1 MFQAPAP
8 KTPNPFM
15 DPAQMSM
22 ADMIALIAGDEE
34 LPPTRRRNLT
44 SHIRCFCKALDCEPG
59 QVPANFWYY
68 RERLKRFH
76 PLAVNIKKK
85 RWQTIKSDVKF
96 ALERVGQTEGQSR
109 GLAPLSDE
117 WLALKALVPSR
128 GFFWTLSRLAHY
140 CSAMGI
146 VPAQVN
152 DRVMDALAEALKRET
167 FKTHPDRLR
176 RALCLAWNK
185 LGAANPALGV
195 QVITVPSFRQ
205 AVTPAWD
212 ALSPSL
218 QKEADAWLHAMSQE
232 ADILSDDGPIK
243 PLRPASITSY
253 RYAIRQAVA
262 GLVGTG
268 TPLSEINHL
277 AVLVKPDNAK
287 RLLYYF
293 VGRNGGDTS
302 SMLYRI
308 AHVLTLIAEY
318 GCGAGPETIQKLQRF
333 RKQLVLKRDGMRPRP
348 REALRAFVN
357 PANIEKIL
365 TLPLVIFRRVQ
376 RKTSAT
382 LKDALLMQV
391 AVCLELL
398 LMRPIRRKNLVELQ
412 LSQSIIRNGRDVF
425 IRLPSDQV
433 KNAVSLDYKIPRES
447 ADMLDFYVKKT
458 LPLLGPNPN
467 GWLFPGEDG
476 VRHKSG
482 EQLGRHFSKTIREM
496 TGLYFF
502 PHLARH
508 FGAFLYLNKN
518 PGAFEVMRRV
528 LAHKSLT
535 TTTQS
540 YASFKDDAALR
551 LFDELILG
559 MRDAI
564 AKGAA
569 DAETK

>member
-1 MFQAPAP
+1 MFQAPKP
-8 KTPNPFM
+8 KTTNPFM
-15 DPAQMSM
+15 DTAQMSM
-22 ADMIALIAGDEE
+22 AELITLISNDGE
-34 LPPTRRRNLT
+34 LTAVRRRNLT
-44 SHIRCFCKALDCEPG
+44 SSIRCFCKALDCDPS
-59 QVPANFWYY
+59 QVPANFWYF

-76 PLAVNIKKK
+76 PLAAKIKKK
-85 RWQTIKSDVKF
+85 RWQTIKSDVAF
-96 ALERVGQTEGQSR
+96 ALERAGMTAGQSR

-117 WLALKALVPSR
+117 WLALKSLFPAR
-128 GFFWTLSRLAHY
+128 GFVWTLSRLAHY
-140 CSAMGI
+140 CSGMGI
-146 VPAQVN
+146 APAEVN
-152 DRVMDALAEALKRET
+152 DRVVDALAEAIKRET

-185 LGAANPALGV
+185 IGAANPALGV

-205 AVTPAWD
+205 AVTPGWD
-212 ALSPSL
+212 ALSASL
-218 QKEADAWLHAMSQE
+218 QQEADAWLLAMSQE
-232 ADILSDDGPIK
+232 ADILSEDGPIK
-243 PLRPASITSY
+243 PLRPASIDSY

-262 GLVGTG
+262 GLVASG
-268 TPLSEINHL
+268 TPLSEIDRL
-277 AVLVKPDNAK
+277 AVLVMPDNAK
-287 RLLYYF
+287 RLLNHF
-293 VGRNGGDTS
+293 VDRNEGETS
-302 SMLYRI
+302 SMIYRI
-308 AHVLTLIAEY
+308 AHVLTLIAEH
-318 GCGAGPETIQKLQRF
+318 GCGADAKTIQRLKRF

-348 REALRAFVN
+348 KEALRQFSDRT
-357 PANIEKIL
+357 NIEKIL
-365 TLPLVIFRRVQ
+365 TLPLVIFRRIQ
-376 RKTSAT
+376 RKTSPT
-382 LKDALLMQV
+382 RKDALLMQV
-391 AVCLELL
+391 AASLELL

-412 LSQSIIRNGRDVF
+412 LSQSIIRTGRDLF

-433 KNAVSLDYKIPRES
+433 KNSVDLDYKIPRES
-447 ADMLDFYVKKT
+447 ADMLDFYVKKM

-476 VRHKSG
+476 IRHKSG

-528 LAHKSLT
+528 LAHKSIT

-540 YASFKDDAALR
+540 YASFDDDAALR

-564 AKGAA
+564 AKGTA
-569 DAETK
+569 DAKT